1 MKPICTA
8 AKFVGKF
15 VGMFVGVCLPA
26 FYASSSAEAHGASRL
41 KLTESV
47 EINAPA
53 AKVWQIIGNFHD
65 MSWLPD
71 VTKTTGGGGND
82 PDTAKRQLTLQG
94 GATIDESLYKYDAAE
109 MSYSYTIDKV
119 DLKVLPVSDYSATLV
134 VVPEG
139 NKSRVEW
146 RGAFFR
152 ADQNFNP
159 PPALNDDAANRAVD
173 AIYKSGLAAL
183 KKKVEA
189 PEATN

>member
-1 MKPICTA
+1 MKRVTA
-8 AKFVGKF
+8 AVMVVGLCLS
-15 VGMFVGVCLPA
+15 GVYLPSAA
-26 FYASSSAEAHGASRL
+26 FAHGASRL

-53 AKVWQIIGNFHD
+53 AKVWKLIGNFHD
-65 MSWLPD
+65 MSWLPG
-71 VTKTTGGGGND
+71 VVKTTGSGGND
-82 PDTAKRQLTLQG
+82 PQNAKREITLQG
-94 GATIDESLYKYDAAE
+94 GATIDESLDKYDAAS
-109 MSYSYTIDKV
+109 MTYSYFMDKV

-134 VVPEG
+134 VTPEG
-139 NKSRVEW
+139 DKSRVVW

-159 PPALNDDAANRAVD
+159 APALNDDAANKAVD

-183 KKKVEA
+183 KKKAEA